1 MGQKGNNFVEY
12 ALYWA
17 WWSGSDG
24 VFWGLT
30 ETGFPGSLAPPQSF
44 FKREAKV
51 MRMESR
57 IRSRRFMTVI

>member
-12 ALYWA
+12 ALML
-17 WWSGSDG
+17 GLVVG
-24 VFWGLT
+24 IGWGLT
-30 ETGFPGSLAPPQSF
+30 ETGSPGFLAPPQSF
-44 FKREAKV
+44 FKREVKV